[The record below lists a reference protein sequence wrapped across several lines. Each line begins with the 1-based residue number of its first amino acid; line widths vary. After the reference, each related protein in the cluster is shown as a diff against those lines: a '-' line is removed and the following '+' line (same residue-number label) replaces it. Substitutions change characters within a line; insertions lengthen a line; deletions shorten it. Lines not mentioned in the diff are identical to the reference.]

1 MNGTRF
7 SHAASAALGAL
18 TVAIVV
24 VVLALTGTFDRTERV
39 RSSTPAPADST
50 PATTAPSTSGS
61 APTSVADT
69 YARVS
74 PGVVFVSARG
84 GGGQLPF
91 QNPGGGEGGA
101 AASGSGFL
109 IDREGRIVTNQHVV
123 ADASQISVRF
133 GEKGA
138 SVRATKV
145 GEDASNDLA
154 LLKVAASDIPS
165 GVRALE
171 LGSSEGLRPG
181 EATIAIGSPFG
192 LSGTVTTGIVSALDR
207 TIRSPNGFSISGV
220 VQTDAAINP
229 GNSGGPLLDAGGR
242 VIGVNSQIAT
252 NGSNS
257 NSGVGFAV
265 PVDTVKDTL
274 SQLERDGKV
283 EHAWLGVSSAPSAT
297 ESGAVVNTLTDG
309 GPAAD
314 SELRRGDRIVAVDGK
329 QISDP
334 DALSSVVGGHKPGDK
349 VEIDVVRDGDRRTI
363 DVELGNRP
371 NSATQG

>member
-1 MNGTRF
+1 
-7 SHAASAALGAL
+7 
-18 TVAIVV
+18 
-24 VVLALTGTFDRTERV
+24 
-39 RSSTPAPADST
+39 
-50 PATTAPSTSGS
+50 
-61 APTSVADT
+61 
-69 YARVS
+69 
-74 PGVVFVSARG
+74 
-84 GGGQLPF
+84 
-91 QNPGGGEGGA
+91 
-101 AASGSGFL
+101 
-109 IDREGRIVTNQHVV
+109 
-123 ADASQISVRF
+123 
-133 GEKGA
+133 
-138 SVRATKV
+138 VRATKV

-154 LLKVAASDIPS
+154 LLKVDASDIPS

-181 EATIAIGSPFG
+181 DATIAIGSPFG

-229 GNSGGPLLDAGGR
+229 GNSGGPLLDARGR

-265 PVDTVKDTL
+265 PVDTVKDTVR
-274 SQLERDGKV
+274 QLERDGKV

-314 SELRRGDRIVAVDGK
+314 SELRRGDRIVAVDDK

-334 DALSSVVGGHKPGDK
+334 DALSSVIGDHKPGDK

-363 DVELGNRP
+363 EVELGNRP